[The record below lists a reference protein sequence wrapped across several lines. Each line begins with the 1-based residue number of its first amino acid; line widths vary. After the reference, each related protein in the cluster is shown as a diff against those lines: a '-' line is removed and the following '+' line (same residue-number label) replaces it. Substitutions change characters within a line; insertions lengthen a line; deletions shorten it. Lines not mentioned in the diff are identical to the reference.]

1 MKWTRYL
8 CWMGMILL
16 PFSSPAQTQ
25 QTVYLDSL
33 KQVLNQ
39 SASDSAR
46 IQLYGKIAWAYIN
59 TRTENEQARVYADS
73 IRQIAKAAQNEY
85 AFARFHFYAG
95 VIDRLENKSITGLD
109 HFHQYVAYQE
119 QQGDCTRVA
128 RGLFHIGILY
138 DQLGNLEKGI
148 QTQFRVLNIQ
158 QSQRDSSS
166 MAYTLQ
172 SIGSLYFELKRYK
185 EALEQHAKALELFS
199 QYNYAADIAS
209 SHINLGNTYLKL
221 DSLAPSEKHY
231 QAALRQY
238 ETLENPWGIAL
249 VQANLA
255 FYYEKLGQYQTA
267 LEFHKKALKNRENLP
282 QRSEYAR
289 SLLAVGRGYR
299 LLQQNT
305 QAKSYFQ
312 QAQTVAK
319 EIQARTILRDIYD
332 NFSELYASSGDYEE
346 AYEMQIR
353 YYALQDSLLNE
364 ATNEKLSRLQTQF
377 ETAQKN
383 ERIQLL
389 TKENEVQQEKAQRD
403 AVEKRALW
411 GGLGLLGIILGL
423 IWYSYRQRLRNQR
436 ALAAQTVAL
445 KQSQY
450 REELQQLEMKAL
462 RAQMNPHFLFNSL
475 NSINTLI
482 LSDEN
487 TLASRYLTKFSK
499 LVRLMLENS
508 EQSKVSL
515 QDELDMLEAYIE
527 LEALRFENTLSY
539 SIQVDDRL
547 DPDQTE
553 IPSMVLQPFV
563 ENAIWHGLLHADRP
577 GTIDIRLKEEADN
590 LWCSISDNGIGREKS
605 LSLKKVDEHK
615 KKSLGIKI
623 TGERL
628 RLLTQQKIEEL
639 ISIIDLK
646 DERNQALGTQVNIQ
660 IPL

>member
-1 MKWTRYL
+1 MKWIPY
-8 CWMGMILL
+8 ILFL
-16 PFSSPAQTQ
+16 ALSTLLNAQQ
-25 QTVYLDSL
+25 EYYVDSL
-33 KQVLNQ
+33 KQVL
-39 SASDSAR
+39 SSSTSDSLR

-59 TRTENEQARVYADS
+59 TRVENEKARAYADS
-73 IRQIAKAAQNEY
+73 IRQLAETKQNEY
-85 AFARFHFYAG
+85 AFARYHFYAG
-95 VIDRLENKSITGLD
+95 VIDRLENRSLSGLD

-119 QQGDCTRVA
+119 KQGDSTRVA
-128 RGLFHIGILY
+128 RGLFHIAILHN
-138 DQLGNLEKGI
+138 QLGNLEKSI
-148 QTQFRVLNIQ
+148 HTHFRVLQIQ
-158 QSQRDSSS
+158 QSQQDSSS

-172 SIGSLYFELKRYK
+172 SIGTLYFELKRYE
-185 EALEQHAKALELFS
+185 EALIQQKQALALF
-199 QYNYAADIAS
+199 QRYNYSLDKANT
-209 SHINLGNTYLKL
+209 HLNLGNTYLKL
-221 DSLAPSEKHY
+221 DSLEQAKSHY
-231 QAALRQY
+231 EQALGQY
-238 ETLENPWGIAL
+238 EELDNRWGIAL
-249 VQANLA
+249 TQANLA
-255 FYYEKLGQYQTA
+255 FYYEKLGQNARA
-267 LEFHKKALKNRENLP
+267 LDYHQKALKNRESLP
-282 QRSEYAR
+282 QREEYAR

-299 LLQQNT
+299 LLKRT
-305 QAKSYFQ
+305 AEAKSYFQ
-312 QAQTVAK
+312 QAQTVAN
-319 EIQARTILRDIYD
+319 EIRARTILRDIYD
-332 NFSELYASSGDYEE
+332 NFAELYAASGDYSQ
-346 AYEMQIR
+346 AYQMQQQ
-353 YYALQDSLLNE
+353 YHALQDSLLNE
-364 ATNEKLSRLQTQF
+364 STNEKLSSLQTQF
-377 ETAQKN
+377 EAAQKN

-389 TKENEVQQEKAQRD
+389 TKENEIQQQKAQRD

-423 IWYSYRQRLRNQR
+423 IWYTYRQRLKNQQ
-436 ALAAQTVAL
+436 ALAAQSDAL

-508 EQSKVSL
+508 EHSKVSL
-515 QDELDMLEAYIE
+515 QDELDMLEAYIQ
-527 LEALRFENTLSY
+527 LEALRFENKLSY
-539 SIQVDDRL
+539 SIQVDETL

-563 ENAIWHGLLHADRP
+563 ENAIWHGLLHSEHP
-577 GTIDIRLKEEADN
+577 GTIDIHLKEEADS

-605 LSLKKVDEHK
+605 LSLKKAGEHK

-646 DERNQALGTQVNIQ
+646 DERNQALGTQVHIQ